1 MAEGKTIGKPMAK
14 PAFPHLGG
22 EGAKERMTENQKAKK
37 EPQKRLDIIRG
48 RMPIAVVYMV
58 KFGDN
63 RGDSTAALA
72 KLFGTTTGKIDDLKR
87 ERGFKYVTAGF
98 APTAQ
103 QKLDGIE
110 YLKKHPDYASGGVD
124 KLVNEL
130 EAYNEATAE
139 QAKAFE
145 VAKAAAHGQSFRK
158 KSGEVADA
166 GGGNRRSSKEK
177 ATEEELVA

>member
-1 MAEGKTIGKPMAK
+1 MAGGKSIGKPEVIPSV
-14 PAFPHLGG
+14 PATSAEAAAVAP
-22 EGAKERMTENQKAKK
+22 KEKKA
-37 EPQKRLDIIRG
+37 PQKRLDIVRG

-63 RGDSTAALA
+63 RGDSTAVLA
-72 KLFGTTTGKIDDLKR
+72 KLFGTTTGKIDDIKR
-87 ERGFKYVTAGF
+87 ERGFKYVTSGF

-103 QKLDGIE
+103 QKVDGIE
-110 YLKKHPDYASGGVD
+110 YLKKHTGYAAGEVD

-145 VAKAAAHGQSFRK
+145 LVRASAHGQPFRK

-166 GGGNRRSSKEK
+166 GGGNRRGPK
-177 ATEEELVA
+177 ATAEELVA